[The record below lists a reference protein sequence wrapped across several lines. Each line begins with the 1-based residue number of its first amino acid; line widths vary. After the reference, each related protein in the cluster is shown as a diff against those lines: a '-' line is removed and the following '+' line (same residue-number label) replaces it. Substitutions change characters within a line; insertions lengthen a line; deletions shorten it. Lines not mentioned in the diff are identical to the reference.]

1 MHKNA
6 AIIELNA
13 EEADVFSS
21 YGDVMK
27 TLPELPKGV
36 FIGAPVQVGHWKA
49 EVTSIEPHEG
59 EFDSGFVVGLRL
71 LFS

>member
-1 MHKNA
+1 MLKDA

-71 LFS
+71 LF

>member
-1 MHKNA
+1 MLKDA

-36 FIGAPVQVGHWKA
+36 FLGAPVQVGHWKA
-49 EVTSIEPHEG
+49 EVTSIEHREN
-59 EFDSGFVVGLRL
+59 ELERKFFIGLRMK
-71 LFS
+71 F

>member
-27 TLPELPKGV
+27 TLPELPSGV
-36 FIGAPVQVGHWKA
+36 FLGAPVQVGHWKA
-49 EVTSIEPHEG
+49 EVTSIEHRGDELQQV
-59 EFDSGFVVGLRL
+59 FVVGFRMR
-71 LFS
+71 F

>member
-1 MHKNA
+1 MLKDA

-21 YGDVMK
+21 CGAVMK

-36 FIGAPVQVGHWKA
+36 FLGAPVQVCHWKA
-49 EVTSIEPHEG
+49 QVTSIDPREG
-59 EFDSGFVVGLRL
+59 EFESGFVVGLRL
-71 LFS
+71 VF